1 MKKIL
6 TFFLV
11 VLIVFPLF
19 GCAAAQKYEKYS
31 GEFLDTFD
39 TSVIV
44 MAYAR
49 SQEEFD
55 DIYNTVYDTFTELN
69 MQYDIYHDYDGVNN
83 IKSINDNAGIAPV
96 KADHA
101 IIDMLKMSMDW
112 YDKTDGIVNVAMG
125 SVLSIWHDYR
135 DAGQYDP
142 SKAEL
147 PPMDQLQDA
156 AKHTDIDDVIIDE
169 QASTVYLNDSRMSLD
184 VGAVAKGYATEV
196 AADKLIEKGYDSVLI
211 SAGGNIRAIG
221 TPKDGVRS
229 KWSVGIKDP
238 DSPLAGSTDES
249 NLLDVAF
256 VTNLSVV
263 SSGIYE
269 RFYTVNG
276 VNYHHLI
283 DPKTLMPADYYK
295 AVTVVTEN
303 SGQADL
309 LSTALFL
316 MSPDQSL
323 NYAESLDGVEALWVM
338 PDNNIVMTS
347 GMKAML
353 RDIGGASYN

>member
-6 TFFLV
+6 TVILCI
-11 VLIVFPLF
+11 LIVFPLF
-19 GCAAAQKYEKYS
+19 GCAPAQKYKKYS

-69 MQYDIYHDYDGVNN
+69 KQYDIYHDYDGINN
-83 IKSINDNAGIAPV
+83 IKTVNDNAGIAPV
-96 KADHA
+96 KVDPA
-101 IIDMLKMSMDW
+101 IIDMLNLSKDW

-156 AKHTDIDDVIIDE
+156 ARHTDINGLIIDE

-184 VGAVAKGYATEV
+184 VGAVAKGYATEI

-211 SAGGNIRAIG
+211 SAGGNIRAVG
-221 TPKDGVRS
+221 TPKDGVRG

-238 DSPLAGSTDES
+238 NSPLAGSTDES

-269 RFYTVNG
+269 RFYTVDG

-283 DPKTLMPADYYK
+283 NPQTLMPAAYYK
-295 AVTVVTEN
+295 AVTVITED

-316 MSPDQSL
+316 MPPEQSL
-323 NYAESLDGVEALWVM
+323 DYAESLNGVEALWVM
-338 PDNNIVMTS
+338 PDDGIMMTS

-353 RDIGGASYN
+353 RDLGGASYS